1 VDSDGSWTEGS
12 RSESVTIP
20 QVPAGRYYLRVEP
33 ESDANAPA
41 MVYQLRVKRD
51 APHVGWLMLVLPFL
65 LIPPIVVSLRSASF
79 EGARW
84 AESDYAPSS
93 D

>member
-1 VDSDGSWTEGS
+1 
-12 RSESVTIP
+12 
-20 QVPAGRYYLRVEP
+20 
-33 ESDANAPA
+33 
-41 MVYQLRVKRD
+41 
-51 APHVGWLMLVLPFL
+51 MLVLPFL